1 MKHALQNISL
11 PLTVFILLVSC
22 NSNNTNAKNNIGI
35 NNTESLKPSAP
46 YHLDIPTGWTT
57 EQMLFPIDFAPQI
70 TYTGIEDLR
79 FTHGWG
85 DVASDE
91 HWTYAFLWWL
101 DGKPLIDANILQE
114 NLNAYYSGLVKRN
127 IIQRT
132 IPAFK
137 VVPTIATITK
147 APTMQGDT
155 ATYSG
160 TIKMLDYIAQ
170 VPIILNCLVHIK
182 NCTTKNNTA
191 VFFEISP
198 KPHEHAIWQQLNK
211 LNDDIKCSE

>member
-1 MKHALQNISL
+1 MKQTTNN
-11 PLTVFILLVSC
+11 VFLFFIVWILACSC
-22 NSNNTNAKNNIGI
+22 NNSTDTKAKTAITNTDSAK
-35 NNTESLKPSAP
+35 SATS
-46 YHLDIPTGWTT
+46 YHLDIPAGWTT
-57 EQMLFPIDFAPQI
+57 EQMSFPIDFAPQI

-79 FTHGWG
+79 FAHGWE
-85 DVASDE
+85 DIASDE

-101 DGKPLIDANILQE
+101 DGKPLIDEKILQE
-114 NLNAYYSGLVKRN
+114 NLTAYYSGLVKRN
-127 IIQRT
+127 VIQRT

-147 APTMQGDT
+147 AATAQGDT
-155 ATYSG
+155 ATYNG

-170 VPIILNCLVHIK
+170 EPITLNCLVHIK
-182 NCTTKNNTA
+182 NCAAKNNTA

-198 KPHEHAIWQQLNK
+198 KPYEHSIWQQMNK